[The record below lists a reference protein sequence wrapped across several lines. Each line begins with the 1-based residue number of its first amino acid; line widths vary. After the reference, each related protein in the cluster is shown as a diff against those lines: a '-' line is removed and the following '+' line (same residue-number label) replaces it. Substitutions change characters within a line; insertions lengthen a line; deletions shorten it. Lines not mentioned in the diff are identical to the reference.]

1 MGADVRTTKGRTPQ
15 EMAEL
20 VRAHSDELVRY
31 AFCLVGEVNAAEE
44 AVLDAMAVYVTRRGS
59 ATLPITYLWR
69 MVRSRCMDYLRHH
82 RRHAPLAEAE
92 LVPTSNDVEQDAI
105 QAERK
110 RVLYRCIRSLPVDY
124 GNVLYLRYLEDFSI
138 EETARIMGKNV
149 KQVYNLLSR
158 AKVAL
163 KNALHKEGFDY
174 DDL

>member
-1 MGADVRTTKGRTPQ
+1 MDAEPQTTKGRTPQ

-31 AFCLVGEVNAAEE
+31 ALCLVGEVNAAEE
-44 AVLDAMAVYVTRRGS
+44 AVLDAMAVYVTRPFGK
-59 ATLPITYLWR
+59 APPITYLWR

-82 RRHAPLAEAE
+82 QRHTSLDEADYVSMPE
-92 LVPTSNDVEQDAI
+92 DVESDAI

-110 RVLYRCIRSLPVDY
+110 RVLYRCIRSLPTDY
-124 GNVLYLRYLEDFSI
+124 GNALYLRYLEDFSI
-138 EETARIMGKNV
+138 EETARIMRKSV
-149 KQVYNLLSR
+149 KQVYNLLAR

-163 KNALHKEGFDY
+163 KNALQKEGFDY